1 MKKVQRSGE
10 GLISRMEENL
20 LIMAVRRGM
29 VLAIPAIMAG
39 SFALLLLSIPVPQY
53 QTFLAGLFNGAA
65 SDVLTLVK
73 NATMGVISLIL
84 LLTISYS
91 FAQLSDPRYC
101 GILPVVNL
109 CAYLIFS
116 VDVQEG
122 ITVRIFESG
131 RMFNALLV
139 AVLSS
144 ALFLWLIKRT
154 RLRSKSYASG
164 ADEAFNRMTGAIW
177 PAIAVLFFF
186 ALLNVTVS
194 LFLGRP
200 DFQTTFSDL
209 TARLFSDL
217 GRNLPSGLLY
227 ILLMHV
233 LWFFGIHG
241 SNVLDDAAK
250 GVFGAGMEVNAQLVA
265 SGQAPTEIM
274 TKTFLDTFVLFGGCG
289 TLLCLLVA
297 IFLCSKRKS
306 VRSLAKMAVA
316 PALFNINEL
325 LLFGIPVVLNPIYF
339 VPFLCTPLLLT
350 AVSYGAVALGLV
362 PCPIHTVEWTTPIFL
377 SGYAATG
384 SFAGSLLQLF
394 NLALGVLIY
403 IPFLRFSQSHQQERM
418 NRHIDKLTEVVMQ
431 CEEIGVSP
439 VLLGRSDK
447 LSAIARTLAG
457 DILHAMKK
465 GTVELYYQPQVQ
477 ADGMVTGAEAL
488 LRYRHGVSG
497 RYLYPPLVI
506 ALAQE
511 AGYSQ
516 ELGRY
521 LLEQA
526 CKDMEKLERESAL
539 PVQISV
545 NVTSSQLDQADF
557 VDVLRGLLEHYAV
570 TPQNL
575 GLEVTEQTAL
585 SSSRLMRERI
595 EAIHGLG
602 VQILMDDFGMGHTS
616 LLYLQDKQFDVVKLD
631 GSLVKGLLKNE
642 RCGDIISS
650 IVYLSESL
658 GFSIVAEYV
667 ETPEQRDKLRELGCL
682 NYQGYLYSPAI
693 PFDQFVVYLKENRK
707 EKEAE

>member
-1 MKKVQRSGE
+1 MSGE
-10 GLISRMEENL
+10 GFISRMEENL

-29 VLAIPAIMAG
+29 VLAIPAVMAG

-53 QTFLAGLFNGAA
+53 QTFLAGLFDGAA

-84 LLTISYS
+84 LLTVSYS
-91 FAQLSDPRYC
+91 FAQLSDRHYC
-101 GILPVVNL
+101 GFLPVVNL

-116 VDVQEG
+116 VDMQEG

-144 ALFLWLIKRT
+144 ALFLWLVKRT
-154 RLRSKSYASG
+154 RFRSKSYASG

-177 PAIAVLFFF
+177 PAMAVLFFF

-194 LFLGRP
+194 LLLGRP
-200 DFQTTFSDL
+200 DFQTAFSDL
-209 TARLFSDL
+209 TAQLFSDL

-250 GVFGAGMEVNAQLVA
+250 GVFGAGMDVNAQLVA

-274 TKTFLDTFVLFGGCG
+274 TKTFMDTFVLFGGCG

-306 VRSLAKMAVA
+306 VRSLAKMAAA

-325 LLFGIPVVLNPIYF
+325 LLFGIPVVLNPIFF

-362 PCPIHTVEWTTPIFL
+362 PCPVNTVEWTTPIFL

-403 IPFLRFSQSHQQERM
+403 IPFIRFSQSHQQERM

-431 CEEIGVSP
+431 CEETGVSP

-447 LSAIARTLAG
+447 LSAMARTLAG

-465 GTVELYYQPQVQ
+465 GTVELYYQPQVR
-477 ADGMVTGAEAL
+477 ADGTVTGAEAL

-521 LLEQA
+521 LLERV
-526 CKDMEKLERESAL
+526 CKDMEKLERENAP

-557 VDVLRGLLEHYAV
+557 VDVLRGLLERYAV

-585 SSSRLMRERI
+585 SRSRLMRERI

-667 ETPEQRDKLRELGCL
+667 ETPEQRDKLKELGCL

-693 PFDQFVVYLKENRK
+693 PFDQFVAYLKENRGRN
-707 EKEAE
+707 EP